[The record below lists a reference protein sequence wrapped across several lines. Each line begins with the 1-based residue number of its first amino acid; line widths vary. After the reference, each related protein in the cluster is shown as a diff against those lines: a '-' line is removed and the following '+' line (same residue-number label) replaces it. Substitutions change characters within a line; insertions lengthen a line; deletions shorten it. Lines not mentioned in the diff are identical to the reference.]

1 MIGKLLH
8 RTLYA
13 FKTMTAEDYLYNQ
26 RDAMFVKTPHVKAL
40 KPLENANQ
48 GDIFITDEVQLVG
61 VPKGQTK
68 PKF

>member
-1 MIGKLLH
+1 
-8 RTLYA
+8 
-13 FKTMTAEDYLYNQ
+13 MTAEDYLYNQ

-40 KPLENANQ
+40 QPLENANQ

>member
-1 MIGKLLH
+1 
-8 RTLYA
+8 
-13 FKTMTAEDYLYNQ
+13 MTAEDYLYNQ